1 MFKKVFHR
9 LNLQNF
15 IILLLLTISVI
26 LFFYVFYKAE
36 ILWKGILNQ
45 VYLKFYILSIIL
57 ILFFLIALFLPKE
70 IKKSILLIFFSAIIT
85 IYLIESILTFFKVKI
100 MTT

>member
-26 LFFYVFYKAE
+26 LFFYVFTKQRYYGK
-36 ILWKGILNQ
+36 
-45 VYLKFYILSIIL
+45 VY
-57 ILFFLIALFLPKE
+57 
-70 IKKSILLIFFSAIIT
+70 
-85 IYLIESILTFFKVKI
+85 
-100 MTT
+100 